1 MKAVSVH
8 EGELSVVDL
17 PTPEPGPGQVLLAV
31 TRSGICGSD
40 LHARTHAD
48 ASADVA
54 AEVDYDRFMRR
65 ADHVVMGH
73 EFTGTVAAYGPKC
86 RKRWPVGTPVVA
98 LPVLQ
103 RDGQVDMTGLTEFAP
118 GGYAEYVLAQEAMT
132 FEVPSH
138 ADPDHVAMTEPLAVA
153 HHAVNRSE
161 IGRKEV
167 ALVVG
172 CGPIG
177 LAVILMLKAA
187 GVRTVVASDYSAGR
201 RALAE
206 RCGAD
211 VVVDP
216 AVQSPWDAYRRPTT
230 HLTSAP
236 DYFGQGIDAMRM
248 LRRVRWVP
256 WKRVMRLAERAGQTP
271 RGPVVFECVGVPGI
285 IEDLVTHA
293 PIRSRIIVVGVC
305 MEPDTFRPTMAVN
318 KELDLRFVFCYQPH
332 EFHETLE
339 MIADGRVDPS
349 PLHTGTVGLDGVA
362 QAFDDLAGAEHHAK
376 ILIDPRR

>member
-86 RKRWPVGTPVVA
+86 RERWPVGTPVVA

-161 IGRKEV
+161 IRRKEV

-216 AVQSPWDAYRRPTT
+216 AVQSPWDAYRRPAT